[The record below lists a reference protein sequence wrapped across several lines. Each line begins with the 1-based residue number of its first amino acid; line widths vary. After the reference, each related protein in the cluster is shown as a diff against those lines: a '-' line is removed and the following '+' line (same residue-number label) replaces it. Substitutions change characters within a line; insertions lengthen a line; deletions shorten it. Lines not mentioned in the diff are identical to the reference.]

1 MEALVTVLFL
11 VLVTAS
17 LVFIFF
23 GGFGN
28 LLILIFSFAYSLIT
42 EFEII
47 PVKVLISLA
56 VIYLTGELF
65 EYVFIILGVKISGAG
80 KRAVWGAIIGGL
92 VGSAISLAFL
102 GTGFI
107 LFTAAGIFVGAF
119 LTELAD
125 KKDIA
130 KVLWA
135 GSGSFL
141 AGSEPLF
148 SKLFSVF

>member
-1 MEALVTVLFL
+1 MLDRVYAMEALVTVLFL

-56 VIYLTGELF
+56 VIY
-65 EYVFIILGVKISGAG
+65 
-80 KRAVWGAIIGGL
+80 
-92 VGSAISLAFL
+92 
-102 GTGFI
+102 
-107 LFTAAGIFVGAF
+107 
-119 LTELAD
+119 
-125 KKDIA
+125 
-130 KVLWA
+130 
-135 GSGSFL
+135 
-141 AGSEPLF
+141 
-148 SKLFSVF
+148 